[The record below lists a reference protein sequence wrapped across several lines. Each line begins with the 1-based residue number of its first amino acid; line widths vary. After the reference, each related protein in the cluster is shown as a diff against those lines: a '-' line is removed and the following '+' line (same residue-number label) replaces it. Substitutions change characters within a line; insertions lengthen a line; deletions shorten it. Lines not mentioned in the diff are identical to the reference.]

1 MITQIIL
8 AAGLSSRM
16 GSPKPLLDFDGVPL
30 LALLL
35 AECRRSLVD
44 QVMVVLGHEWE
55 RISERIDLSGV
66 AVAVNENYR
75 SGQTGSLQCGL
86 RMLDKRTQAF
96 LNLPVD
102 HPLVTHEEIDAIVKA
117 YRSQPTGAA
126 IVVPVFQGREGRPV
140 LFDRALR
147 EEILALRPDEPVK
160 SILQKHRNTVRHVA
174 VENPFTMTDVDTP
187 QQYRECLRLFRAL
200 RQEGGGG

>member
-1 MITQIIL
+1 
-8 AAGLSSRM
+8 M

-44 QVMVVLGHEWE
+44 QVMVVLGYERE
-55 RISERIDLSGV
+55 RITQRIDLSGV
-66 AVAVNENYR
+66 TVVVNENYR
-75 SGQTGSLQCGL
+75 SGQTGSLQRGVK
-86 RMLDKRTQAF
+86 MLDRQTQAF

-102 HPLVTHEEIDAIVKA
+102 HPLVTHQEIDAIVKA
-117 YRSQPTGAA
+117 YRSQPIDAA

-147 EEILALRPDEPVK
+147 DEILALGPDEPVK
-160 SILQKHRNTVRHVA
+160 CILEKHRDTVRHVA
-174 VENPFTMTDVDTP
+174 VENPFTMTDMDTP
-187 QQYRECLRLFRAL
+187 EQYRECLRLFRAL
-200 RQEGGGG
+200 RQRETRS